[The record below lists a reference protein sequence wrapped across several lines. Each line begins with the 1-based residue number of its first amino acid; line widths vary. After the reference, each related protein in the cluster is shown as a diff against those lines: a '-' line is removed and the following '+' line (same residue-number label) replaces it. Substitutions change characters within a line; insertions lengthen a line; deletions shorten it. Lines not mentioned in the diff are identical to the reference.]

1 MTNKV
6 YNKVLLNKKL
16 LINFNNINNNLLSFA
31 SSILK
36 TNIEGKCVNEG
47 FIKPDSINI
56 INYSTGELFTNKVEI
71 VLRNYLLIK
80 LKLIFHLNV

>member
-36 TNIEGKCVNEG
+36 TNIEGK
-47 FIKPDSINI
+47 
-56 INYSTGELFTNKVEI
+56 
-71 VLRNYLLIK
+71 
-80 LKLIFHLNV
+80 